1 MFKIILSIALFVIS
15 FLIVLL
21 IAMEDKKNNKK

>member
-1 MFKIILSIALFVIS
+1 MFKIILAIALFVIS

-21 IAMEDKKNNKK
+21 IAMEDKKKP

>member
-1 MFKIILSIALFVIS
+1 MFKIILAIALFVIS

-21 IAMEDKKNNKK
+21 IAMEDKKNHKK

>member
-1 MFKIILSIALFVIS
+1 MFKVILAIALFVIS

-21 IAMEDKKNNKK
+21 IAMEDKKKS

>member
-21 IAMEDKKNNKK
+21 IAMEDKKKQ

>member
-1 MFKIILSIALFVIS
+1 MFKIILAIALFVIS

-21 IAMEDKKNNKK
+21 IAMEDKKKS

>member
-21 IAMEDKKNNKK
+21 IAMEDKKKS